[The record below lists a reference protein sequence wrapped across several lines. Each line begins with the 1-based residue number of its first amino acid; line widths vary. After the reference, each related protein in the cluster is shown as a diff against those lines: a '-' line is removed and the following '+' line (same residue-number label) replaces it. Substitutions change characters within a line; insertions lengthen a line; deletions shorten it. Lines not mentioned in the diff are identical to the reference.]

1 MNTRTFMIICLLSV
15 LLYQCKNKP
24 SQKRI
29 IAFYNLENLFDTI
42 NNPDIRDDEFTPEG
56 FRKWN
61 SEKYSSKIEKM
72 SKVIANLGE
81 DIKLTAPDII
91 GVCEVENK
99 GVLDDLCSSS
109 YLKNYNYKIVH
120 HDSPDKRGIDV
131 ALLYNPESFKV
142 IDNKIF
148 PLIIHDIDSGYRIY
162 TRDQLL
168 VKGILDSDTINII
181 VNHWP
186 SRYGGEKR
194 SRPHRK
200 AAAMLNRQIIDSLL
214 NENEHAKIITMG
226 DLNDNPTNESVSKY
240 LLKKDPEHSS
250 KDKLYNPMA
259 KIFNSG
265 KGSLYYKG
273 KWDLFDQ
280 IIVSNAVINDTE
292 GLSFDTTVVYNKP
305 FLIQQDGKYKGNLL
319 RTFGGKNY
327 LNGYSDH
334 LPVYITLK
342 ESQSR

>member
-1 MNTRTFMIICLLSV
+1 MNTKKLMIICLLSIF
-15 LLYQCKNKP
+15 LYQCKNQP

-42 NNPDIRDDEFTPEG
+42 NNPEVRDGEFTPEG
-56 FRKWN
+56 FRKWD
-61 SEKYSSKIEKM
+61 SKKYTSKIEKM
-72 SKVIANLGE
+72 SKVISNLGE
-81 DIKLTAPDII
+81 DVKMNAPDII

-99 GVLDDLCSSS
+99 GVLEDLCSSS
-109 YLKNYNYKIVH
+109 NLSKYNYQIVH

-131 ALLYNPESFKV
+131 ALLYKPESFKV
-142 IDNKIF
+142 IDNKLF

-186 SRYGGEKR
+186 SRYGGEQR
-194 SRPHRK
+194 SLPHRK

-214 NENEHAKIITMG
+214 SENKNAKIITMG
-226 DLNDNPTNESVSKY
+226 DLNDNPTNESISKY
-240 LLKKDPEHSS
+240 LLKEDQELSS

-280 IIVSNAVINDTE
+280 IIISNSLISATK
-292 GLSFDTTVVYNKP
+292 GLSLDTTVVYNKP
-305 FLIQQDGKYKGNLL
+305 FLIQQDGKFKGNLL
-319 RTFGGKNY
+319 RTFGGKTY
-327 LNGYSDH
+327 LDGYSDH

-342 ESQSR
+342 E